1 MRAGVLRRDV
11 RRGPFT
17 GMGYFLI
24 DNPPASR
31 QFYPSRNGGLS
42 GGVVIHTTEGAGG
55 ESSAENTAGF
65 ISRRSDPGSYH
76 CIVDSEPNAAVHLI
90 PDEYTAFGVAASG
103 YNSRCWMVAIAAPS
117 AALNA
122 DSPHTQTEID
132 NMGREIVA
140 FWVRNG
146 FDPVASAQFIG
157 EDVKNRPGLAHH
169 GDVQPW
175 DRSDAWSR
183 REDRWVFDSLLL
195 QAIARHAG
203 GAAPAPLPP
212 QEPTVPAP
220 VPPSTIWR
228 RGSTGDKVREI
239 QKVVGVEQDGIFGPK
254 TEAAVK
260 TWQANLGIAA
270 DGVWGPQTEEATRNL
285 FVFLANLPAA
295 QPGPDNAFL
304 AALEDARRQV
314 LRQGSTGGAVKIA
327 QIALNGAGYQLD
339 ADGIFGPR
347 TDAAVRRFQGDRR
360 LAVDGIIGPQ
370 TWGALLG

>member
-1 MRAGVLRRDV
+1 
-11 RRGPFT
+11 
-17 GMGYFLI
+17 MGYYLI

-31 QFYPSRNGGLS
+31 QFWPSRQSGIS

-76 CIVDSEPNAAVHLI
+76 CIVDSEQNAAVHLM
-90 PDEYTAFGVAASG
+90 PDDYVAFGVAASG
-103 YNSRCWMVAIAAPS
+103 YNSRCWMIAIAAPS

-122 DSPHTQTEID
+122 DSPYTQIEID
-132 NMGREIVA
+132 NMAREIVA

-203 GAAPAPLPP
+203 GSAPAPLPP
-212 QEPTVPAP
+212 QEPTIPTP
-220 VPPSTIWR
+220 VPPESIWKV
-228 RGSTGDKVREI
+228 GSTGDKVKQI
-239 QKVVGVEQDGIFGPK
+239 QGIVGVNQDGVFGPQ
-254 TEAAVK
+254 TEAAVRQ
-260 TWQANLGIAA
+260 WQANLGIGA
-270 DGVWGPQTEEATRNL
+270 DGVWGPATEQATHDL
-285 FVFLANLPAA
+285 FVFLSNLSAVQAVAPN
-295 QPGPDNAFL
+295 NAFF
-304 AALEDARRQV
+304 DAVNESRQQV
-314 LRQGSTGGAVKIA
+314 LRQGSSGGAVKIFQA
-327 QIALNGAGYQLD
+327 GLNGIGYPLVADGVFGPATDRAVRKFQSDRGLA
-339 ADGIFGPR
+339 ADGIVGPR
-347 TDAAVRRFQGDRR
+347 TWA
-360 LAVDGIIGPQ
+360 
-370 TWGALLG
+370 ALLD